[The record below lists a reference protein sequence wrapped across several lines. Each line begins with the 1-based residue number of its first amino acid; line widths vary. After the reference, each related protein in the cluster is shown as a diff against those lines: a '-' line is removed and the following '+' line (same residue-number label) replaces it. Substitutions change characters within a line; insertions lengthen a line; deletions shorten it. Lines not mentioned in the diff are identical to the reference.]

1 MADTVD
7 KDDVNEAMRL
17 MEMSKDSL
25 NAEERQARYAYLRL
39 ENLKLISMVYELFEI
54 VCSWGIGH
62 HEFTTPDFITSLSFI
77 DLRAPQTRC
86 MVWSEVSFR
95 SVMASR
101 Q

>member
-54 VCSWGIGH
+54 VCS
-62 HEFTTPDFITSLSFI
+62 
-77 DLRAPQTRC
+77 
-86 MVWSEVSFR
+86 
-95 SVMASR
+95 
-101 Q
+101 